1 MNEIGFWA
9 MKLGGK
15 VAVVTGGSRGMG
27 ACIASR
33 FGVEGARVAVIS
45 KNNIDKAQSVAD
57 QIEASGGIA
66 QVFSADVSD
75 TASCISLVRKVH
87 SVFNTIDILVNNAGI
102 YMPLSIEDTTEQDWD
117 NQLNTNLKGC
127 FFMIKAVLPIMKE
140 NKRGKIINI
149 SSSFGLV
156 GAANASAYCA
166 SKGGLMNLTR
176 ALCIEL
182 APYNINVN
190 TLAPGGAK
198 TDMNLEQRQIPGFKT
213 KVDRLTPSGS
223 YFMEPDDLSGAAV
236 FLASGDSDSVHGA
249 HITVDGGWTAG

>member
-1 MNEIGFWA
+1 

-45 KNNIDKAQSVAD
+45 KNNVDKAQSVAD

-198 TDMNLEQRQIPGFKT
+198 TDMNLKQRQIPGFKT
-213 KVDRLTPSGS
+213 KVDSLTPSGS